1 MSEVDSIFLK
11 LKKII
16 TELADGK
23 TSKSLAISELCF
35 ILMNVN
41 TDAKP
46 SGLINSFKNNIYLSV
61 LNQIMKVQD
70 SIIDPSS
77 MGSISKRIFKVLNK
91 SDSSYLI
98 SNINFSNMCLPN
110 VRFQDMQIIGCNFDN
125 SDLRN
130 SSFNKCELQGCSFKG
145 ADISHSKILKT
156 RFIGCSMDGANV
168 TDVKGL

>member
-61 LNQIMKVQD
+61 LNQIMKVLTIVTVVFLPLMLMVGIYGMNFENMPELHWQYGYFAVLGVML
-70 SIIDPSS
+70 IVVIV
-77 MGSISKRIFKVLNK
+77 SIS
-91 SDSSYLI
+91 
-98 SNINFSNMCLPN
+98 
-110 VRFQDMQIIGCNFDN
+110 
-125 SDLRN
+125 
-130 SSFNKCELQGCSFKG
+130 
-145 ADISHSKILKT
+145 ILK
-156 RFIGCSMDGANV
+156 F
-168 TDVKGL
+168 KKWW